1 MQVLPVIDL
10 KDGKVVRGVAGQRAT
25 YQPVESLLASDAT
38 ASSIANAFA
47 ECLPVDA
54 VYVADLD
61 AIAGAEPNWQALDQI
76 SETGL
81 QIWLDAGVGDLARAE
96 QLSQYA
102 QQQPQLTSVI
112 MGLESVPDAE
122 MLSQLYHHF
131 GREQAVFS
139 LDLKQGVPLSE
150 SASWQGLN
158 AEQIASQ
165 AIKIGFQQL
174 IVLDLAAVGMDQ
186 GTPVEALCQRLSSA
200 HPDVEWISGGGI
212 RGPSDLKRLA
222 EHGCSAALV
231 ASALHDGRL
240 TADHLNQIASLS

>member
-25 YQPVESLLASDAT
+25 YQPVERLRASYAT
-38 ASSIANAFA
+38 ASAIANAFA
-47 ECLPVDA
+47 TCLPVDT

-112 MGLESVPDAE
+112 MGLE
-122 MLSQLYHHF
+122 
-131 GREQAVFS
+131 
-139 LDLKQGVPLSE
+139 
-150 SASWQGLN
+150 
-158 AEQIASQ
+158 
-165 AIKIGFQQL
+165 
-174 IVLDLAAVGMDQ
+174 
-186 GTPVEALCQRLSSA
+186 
-200 HPDVEWISGGGI
+200 
-212 RGPSDLKRLA
+212 
-222 EHGCSAALV
+222 
-231 ASALHDGRL
+231 
-240 TADHLNQIASLS
+240 